1 MRVRSKLGFLPKMF
15 VLLSGGASIPAML
28 TPRGVHS
35 FMLGAPFQQ
44 ARAACA
50 AAVGVVELARARWH
64 TGFIGVTS
72 KDFLPHPARARLNE
86 IISLQAAFC
95 VIKKTKQ
102 PMLPVKT
109 ASMFCFLT
117 CLMGVSILNRM

>member
-1 MRVRSKLGFLPKMF
+1 M
-15 VLLSGGASIPAML
+15 AYWI
-28 TPRGVHS
+28 
-35 FMLGAPFQQ
+35 
-44 ARAACA
+44 
-50 AAVGVVELARARWH
+50 RWR
-64 TGFIGVTS
+64 VTS

-117 CLMGVSILNRM
+117 CLMGVSIFNRM